1 MTDAMSRPYQ
11 QCSGCMFFIL
21 GDKKERIVNVRSE
34 DEKAI
39 VIQPNPF
46 LPVQLYET
54 TSLQMVE
61 GHLARVCT
69 VTFLEEVAP
78 ANK

>member
-1 MTDAMSRPYQ
+1 MPCRGPTNSVVAVCFSSLEKD
-11 QCSGCMFFIL
+11 
-21 GDKKERIVNVRSE
+21 KERIVNARNEGDS
-34 DEKAI
+34 I

-46 LPVQLYET
+46 LPVQLCET

-61 GHLARVCT
+61 GHLAPVCT

-78 ANK
+78 TK